1 MNNVPMIIRYVL
13 TLLLIYGAYTETGIW
28 TALNFFLIFI
38 AVEVMGRRIN
48 KRR

>member
-1 MNNVPMIIRYVL
+1 MKKVGVIIRVVL

-38 AVEVMGRRIN
+38 AVEIIGRRIN